1 MHLESL
7 PLHLLPR
14 KLSIPFEAC
23 KAARTAKIQC
33 EPEYCISIVIPSE
46 TGTEMGKCV
55 CAKCQGG
62 VVEKW
67 RREEQDRIRKAMEIG
82 RVVGGGEEDEGMR

>member
-1 MHLESL
+1 
-7 PLHLLPR
+7 
-14 KLSIPFEAC
+14 
-23 KAARTAKIQC
+23 
-33 EPEYCISIVIPSE
+33 
-46 TGTEMGKCV
+46 MGKYV
-55 CAKCQGG
+55 CAKCQGE